1 MVLIVQTKLETRP
14 RFYRRRSGKCE
25 SSCLLP
31 RRFLVWTNKP
41 PEEQGQG
48 RGSRSCFDRVPVSAG
63 FYPVH
68 NVAIQG
74 PMAIDSIQQ
83 RRRRRRHRPAAG
95 EWRDWRRLGP
105 IDRSPMLRRMTQRT
119 KAGKRKQRLLLLLW
133 LLRVQQPGAP
143 AKAHLVCLQV
153 LRV

>member
-83 RRRRRRHRPAAG
+83 RRRHRPAAG

-133 LLRVQQPGAP
+133 LLRVQPPGAP